1 MDRDFIVRNQI
12 AERYISGRLPLKGA
26 TDFEKFCRENPA
38 VLDELGLPERV
49 NAALRLLEAAG
60 KPEPWAGEPKKIWEK
75 PQVTLGLAG
84 ATLALIVGLVI
95 VWSGSTAKDAH
106 IAKLQKHATEQPLEP
121 ATSTRTIRLLPS
133 YKSSS
138 NTPAVTIGA
147 GEAQLADLKLDLSRS
162 DYKNFRITIDRIDQ
176 GRVMV
181 LQNVQK
187 DSNGHVRIALNT
199 SALGPGNYQFS
210 IEGLSWRGEAR
221 PEAWITVDV
230 QH

>member
-12 AERYISGRLPLKGA
+12 AERYVSGRLPLKGA

-38 VLDELGLPERV
+38 MLDELGLPERV

-60 KPEPWAGEPKKIWEK
+60 KPEPWASEPKKFWEK

-84 ATLALIVGLVI
+84 ATLALIIGLAV
-95 VWSGSTAKDAH
+95 VWSGSTAKDAR
-106 IAKLQKHATEQPLEP
+106 ISKLQKHAAEQPLEP

-133 YKSSS
+133 YKSGS
-138 NTPAVTIGA
+138 NTPAVIIGA

-221 PEAWITVDV
+221 PEAWITVGV